1 MGTKLPKL
9 IETPPPPLYSAT
21 MVPTMAT
28 ANAPQAPMPFK
39 LTAPDVPV
47 AAAPLPWKV
56 VPVTTWPLIV
66 VVIVET
72 PEVDA
77 ALAAMVVL
85 QSVHVPVNEAQG
97 APGGPPG
104 RGRGLSR

>member
-1 MGTKLPKL
+1 MGTKLPQL
-9 IETPPPPLYSAT
+9 IENHLYSAT
-21 MVPTMAT
+21 IVPTMAT
-28 ANAPQAPMPFK
+28 ANAPQAPMPLK
-39 LTAPDVPV
+39 LTAPDEPDAPVAV

-72 PEVDA
+72 PEVDT

-85 QSVHVPVNEAQG
+85 QSVHVPVNESQG
-97 APGGPPG
+97 APCGPP
-104 RGRGLSR
+104 